1 VPRSGAG
8 KIRGGRAKCPMH
20 RLKEHRRGWRI
31 AAISLRAR
39 EDGAATEAAE
49 GLRKL
54 LVAGAVRQTVGE
66 VGELAD
72 ADAERAGDSAH
83 GRPGWIGPRSLD
95 ANERGDREVR
105 GVREVL
111 LRELAVVAELA
122 DCLRERWL
130 RIGRPSH
137 PLDRRPRR

>member
-1 VPRSGAG
+1 MPDAPS
-8 KIRGGRAKCPMH
+8 
-20 RLKEHRRGWRI
+20 KEHRCRRCI
-31 AAISLRAR
+31 AAISLRAS
-39 EDGAATEAAE
+39 ENGAVDLVAAE
-49 GLRKL
+49 ELRKL

-66 VGELAD
+66 VSEFAD

-83 GRPGWIGPRSLD
+83 GRPRWIGPCSLD
-95 ANERGDREVR
+95 ADKRGDREVR

-111 LRELAVVAELA
+111 LRELPVVAELA
-122 DCLRERWL
+122 DRLRERWL